1 MMVRKTKERDDEAQA
16 HILDKW
22 LNIPIF
28 SHLRPGI
35 RGPGSSNYSCILL
48 GHSKHICIGS
58 HLFQKP
64 PEKKKIF
71 KSFRNFQENP
81 SSKQPSSY
89 IKF

>member
-1 MMVRKTKERDDEAQA
+1 MMVRKTKERDEEAQA

-28 SHLRPGI
+28 AHLRPGI

-48 GHSKHICIGS
+48 GHSKHIFIGS
-58 HLFQKP
+58 HLFRKP
-64 PEKKKIF
+64 PEKKIF